1 MSVNA
6 GTATGYLDLDITGF
20 LAGLKTAQ
28 DEADKKTR
36 NINTKVGQ
44 NLQTIGGS
52 LTSAGKS
59 LTKGVTVP
67 IAAAGAAIIKT
78 SADFESAMS
87 KVQALSGATGN
98 DFDALRDKAIEMGA
112 KTKYSA
118 SESAEAFQYMAL
130 AGWGAND
137 MLAGIE
143 PVLKLAGAAEM
154 DLGRASDI
162 VTDNLTALGMGADEA
177 AHFTDVLA
185 VTMSSSNT
193 DVEQMGEAFK
203 YAAPL
208 AGTLGY
214 SIEDLGLALGTMAN
228 SGIKASQGGT
238 SLRRLLLNM
247 AKPTDAVTGAMNDLG
262 ISMYNQDGSAKSL
275 RDVLNQ
281 LRDKMSGLTE
291 EEQAFYG
298 ATLAGTTGV
307 SGLMSIV
314 NASDKDWN
322 DLAVAI
328 DGSKDACGE
337 MYDVMQNNL
346 KGQFTILKSTIESIA
361 ISFGDVLMPVITLV
375 VEKLQGLAEK
385 INGLDENQKAVIL
398 KVAGVVAAIGPL
410 LLILGK
416 TTTGVGKVFEAVGK
430 LPQTVKMVS
439 STFKMLGTALGG
451 ISGPVI
457 AVVAV
462 IAVLVAAFKHL
473 WDTNEGFRERMTAIW
488 EGIKEKFETF
498 TQGIV
503 DRLNALGFSF
513 EDITEVIKAVWDA
526 FCNFLAPVFEG
537 VFAEIE
543 TTLGAAFDIITGL
556 FDIFSG
562 IFTGNWDLVWQGVEE
577 VFGGIWDSIV
587 GTFTNAK
594 EMLLGIADTI
604 LGWFGTSW
612 NDMWT
617 SIGDFFKNIWDNIT
631 TFFSNLKV
639 NLENAFKNFIDNI
652 VTFFKE
658 LPYNIGYILGTV
670 IGNVVNFVTEF
681 VQKAYEAGTN
691 FVNNIITFFKELPG
705 KVSSWFT
712 QTKDKAVTFAT
723 EFPGK
728 AREAATNFVNNIVN
742 FFQEL
747 PGKVST
753 WFNNTINKAKDF
765 GNDMKQKAKDS
776 ATNFRD
782 TLVSGLKE
790 LPNKMLGIGKNIV
803 EGIWNGIKNAKSWM
817 EGKVKEFAKGILD
830 GIKDSLGIHSPS
842 RVMEKEV
849 GKFLPPGL
857 SNGFISALPKALSV
871 MKEKLNKG
879 VKRLHLDENISVGID
894 SDVSTSSSLLVNTLK
909 DKYEFLLSW
918 FESIEQRVNKSIQG
932 MILSLQQMQDPSLFF
947 DGIGYVSYEGFTSPQ
962 KVKGTDRSNPKSPG
976 NGDIYNFYSPKAI
989 DEVEAAR
996 LLKKTKRDIAEG
1008 F

>member
-28 DEADKKTR
+28 DEADKKTQ
-36 NINTKVGQ
+36 NINTKVGK

-59 LTKGVTVP
+59 LTKNVTVP
-67 IAAAGAAIIKT
+67 IVAAGAAVIKT

-87 KVQALSGATGN
+87 KVQALSGATGS

-214 SIEDLGLALGTMAN
+214 SVEDLGLALGTMAN

-247 AKPTDAVTGAMNDLG
+247 AKPTDAVAGAMDALG

-346 KGQFTILKSTIESIA
+346 KGQLTILKSTIESIA
-361 ISFGDVLMPVITLV
+361 ISFGDVLMPVIKLV
-375 VEKLQGLAEK
+375 VERLQSLADK
-385 INGLDENQKAVIL
+385 INGLDKNQKAAIL
-398 KVAGVVAAIGPL
+398 KIAGVVAAIGPL

-416 TTTGVGKVFEAVGK
+416 ATTGVGKVFEVVGK
-430 LPQTVKMVS
+430 LPQTIKMVS
-439 STFKMLGTALGG
+439 STFKMMGTALSG

-473 WDTNEGFRERMTAIW
+473 WDTNEGFRERVTAIW
-488 EGIKEKFETF
+488 EGIKEKFESF

-513 EDITEVIKAVWDA
+513 EDITEVIKAIWDA

-537 VFAEIE
+537 VFAQVE
-543 TTLGAAFDIITGL
+543 TILGAAFDVITGL

-577 VFGGIWDSIV
+577 VFGGIWDAIV

-604 LGWFGTSW
+604 LGWFGTTW
-612 NDMWT
+612 NDVWT
-617 SIGDFFKNIWDNIT
+617 SVGDFFKNIWDNIT
-631 TFFSNLKV
+631 TFFSNLKT

-670 IGNVVNFVTEF
+670 IGNVIKFVTEF

-705 KVSSWFT
+705 KVSNWFT
-712 QTKDKAVTFAT
+712 QTKQKAITFAT

-728 AREAATNFVNNIVN
+728 AKEAATNFVNNIVN
-742 FFQEL
+742 FFKEL
-747 PGKVST
+747 PGKVTT
-753 WFNNTINKAKDF
+753 WFNNTINKAKNF
-765 GNDMKQKAKDS
+765 GKDMGDKAKKAGSD
-776 ATNFRD
+776 F
-782 TLVSGLKE
+782 
-790 LPNKMLGIGKNIV
+790 
-803 EGIWNGIKNAKSWM
+803 
-817 EGKVKEFAKGILD
+817 
-830 GIKDSLGIHSPS
+830 KD
-842 RVMEKEV
+842 
-849 GKFLPPGL
+849 
-857 SNGFISALPKALSV
+857 N
-871 MKEKLNKG
+871 
-879 VKRLHLDENISVGID
+879 
-894 SDVSTSSSLLVNTLK
+894 LVNTLK
-909 DKYEFLLSW
+909 E
-918 FESIEQRVNKSIQG
+918 
-932 MILSLQQMQDPSLFF
+932 
-947 DGIGYVSYEGFTSPQ
+947 
-962 KVKGTDRSNPKSPG
+962 
-976 NGDIYNFYSPKAI
+976 
-989 DEVEAAR
+989 
-996 LLKKTKRDIAEG
+996 
-1008 F
+1008 